1 MKDTNTKE
9 QFLSMRAEGLS
20 YQAIADELRVSR
32 QTLIHWGKE
41 LQSDIKNFKA
51 IRLDA
56 MYEQYSLTKEARIKL
71 IGEHIEKVRTE
82 LSSRDLSSVNTDKLY
97 DILLKLTEAQNKE
110 RESLTFANLDSTM
123 FWCQSSWDVD

>member
-20 YQAIADELRVSR
+20 YQAIADKLRVSR
-32 QTLIHWGKE
+32 QTLIHWGQE

>member
-9 QFLSMRAEGLS
+9 HFLSMRAEGFS
-20 YQAIADELRVSR
+20 YQAIADKLKVSK
-32 QTLIHWGKE
+32 QTLIHWGQE
-41 LQSDIKNFKA
+41 LQSDIKNLKA

-82 LSSRDLSSVNTDKLY
+82 LASRDLSNVNTDKLY
-97 DILLKLTEAQNKE
+97 DILLKLTDAQNKE
-110 RESLTFANLDSTM
+110 RESLTFSKGDSLGEM
-123 FWCQSSWDVD
+123 FQKSWNVD